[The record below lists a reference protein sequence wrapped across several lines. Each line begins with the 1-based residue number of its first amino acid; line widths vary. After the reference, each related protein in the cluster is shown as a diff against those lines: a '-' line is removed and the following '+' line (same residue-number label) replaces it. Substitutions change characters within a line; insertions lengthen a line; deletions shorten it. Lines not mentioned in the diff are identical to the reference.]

1 MTYDGNIKNQELLS
15 LREYVTH
22 DSGSLNKAD
31 STVQLMVTHSNLKAR
46 FMEIRFDRYVS
57 DSHADR
63 APSPSRLDPDLP
75 FADPQIS
82 RADPTLTRPR
92 PLFPLLSRDR

>member
-1 MTYDGNIKNQELLS
+1 MPYDGNIKNQELLS
-15 LREYVTH
+15 LRAYVTH
-22 DSGSLNKAD
+22 DSGSLHKAD

-63 APSPSRLDPDLP
+63 APSR
-75 FADPQIS
+75 
-82 RADPTLTRPR
+82 RASIPICLLPTLRSRVPTRR
-92 PLFPLLSRDR
+92 

>member
-63 APSPSRLDPDLP
+63 APSR
-75 FADPQIS
+75 
-82 RADPTLTRPR
+82 RASIPICILPTLRSRVPTRR
-92 PLFPLLSRDR
+92 